1 MIRKILGRLSA
12 ARSFVFAALAL
23 ASFAASAFDTPYLTF
38 RSAETFSIQI
48 NAKKWDGTIEYSTDT
63 LNWATWDGTTTI
75 NAALSGDEYFLYL
88 RGTGNTVV
96 NAGNYRGFA
105 LTGTDISCEGDIE
118 TLRDYNGNPPAMG
131 TQCYEYLF
139 KGCASLVRAP
149 FLSAT
154 VLADSCYYNMFQ
166 DCTALTEVPDF
177 PIATM
182 AASCCSGMFKG
193 CSSLST
199 PPMLPST
206 SSADSCYAYMFQN
219 CTSLTSLPALP
230 ATTTESTCYFYMFDG
245 CTSLVVNSSGE
256 GVEWSLPI
264 MVKTGSIYNWHMFD
278 NTGGDFTGRPEPGTT
293 YYVAS
298 ALPPGLSLIAG
309 TDELAAYTGESIN
322 FNLSETVKGGVP
334 SYTFSGTV
342 PTGLTLNPNGTL
354 SGSVATAGSY
364 PFTLR
369 VTDATSPD
377 PLTLDA
383 EYTLV
388 VSDPEPLAVTQAN
401 LGSVKVGKEK
411 SFTLADTIS
420 GGVPTYT
427 FDFNGAHDAAFSLSA
442 GVLTFTPTAAQ
453 NYSCA
458 ITVTD
463 ALGSTLPVTYTVVA
477 VESAGFTDDD
487 PEEPETGDVVDCLT
501 PDGVFPRTC
510 HQVTSSSTAVTWT
523 DSWYYVAP
531 NATVT
536 LSAGAIVSGKVSLIL
551 GDGATLTVQ
560 VSSGNAGI
568 KVTEG
573 NALTIYAQS
582 NGAAAGVMTVTSG
595 MYGAGIGGIESVNS
609 GTVNIYGGNITATGN
624 SRSAGIGGGRYAHNG
639 KVVIAGGIVN
649 ATGGF
654 GGAGIGGGDTGNGG
668 IVNIDGGDVHAVGG
682 WYAAGIGGGY
692 NGTGGSVTVRGGSVS
707 AIGYDSNTPGI
718 GAYASNQGELTVG
731 ANIVVKAGSSAT
743 LTDADIKNP
752 NGETSI
758 PLTTKYRYYS
768 FETTGPVP
776 LAQKPGAGALA
787 ALVGGEASW
796 TLSDTIAGG
805 EAPYSFEPKSG
816 YEPPAFLTLANG
828 VLSGIPTAAGSW
840 TFTLVVTD
848 SNSDSIEAEYTLT
861 VSAPAALSA
870 NGALGNIVKNA
881 AANYN
886 LSTTVSGGIPGYTFA
901 LKAGSTLPDGLI
913 LENGVISG
921 SPTTA
926 GNYAFTIVVSDSA
939 LPTANTIEAEY
950 TLSVKEIYNIVYKNR
965 EGTGNLSLVPST
977 YVEGTGVATLPTPTV
992 AGWVFVSWHYNS
1004 NLQDDPVTSIPANA
1018 TGDKTLY
1025 SKWEENLSGIVPM
1038 TFIDI
1043 DGSSL
1048 TTNCTVIDSTTTT
1061 LASGWYTVANDITFS
1076 SKTLTVAGDVKIVLR
1091 DGKTM
1096 TITSGENNK
1105 AGVSVADGY
1114 SLSIYGQSAG
1124 TGTLNTKGNWYGAG
1138 IGGNTGVKG
1147 GTVTING
1154 GTVIATAG
1162 KDAAGIG
1169 GGLGAD
1175 GGTVVINGGNVTVTS
1190 NNDGAGIGG
1199 GKNGTGGTLT
1209 VNGGSVS
1216 VQGYQYGST
1225 SPGVGG
1231 GVGATQHGKLYVGD
1245 YVSVMAGNR
1254 SNQMSERTPDANGE
1268 IALAGEIFFSF
1279 ASTKP
1284 VSVSYLDTDGVVKYV
1299 NCVIIASGTV
1309 QLSNGWYAATS
1320 SVNIPSGLT
1329 VLDDVKLIIADGATV
1344 TVTAGTA
1351 YGKAGISVGAGNS
1364 LTVYSQE
1371 AGTGV
1376 LNATGYDS
1384 GAGIGG
1390 NNGVAC
1396 GSVTI
1401 NGCTVNATGGS
1412 SGAGIGGG
1420 YTGAG
1425 GIIVV
1430 NGGEVHATGGG
1441 SNTPGIGGGFGSN
1454 IVQGSLTVGGN
1465 MVVKAG
1471 SSSTLTDADIKN
1483 PGGETSIPLTT
1494 AYQYYR
1500 VEKYRPASLA
1510 QMMDALAAYVGE
1522 AFNKALSATV
1532 SGGTPS
1538 YTFVKK
1544 SGTLPAGLE
1553 FNDGVISGTPS
1564 APTSETVV
1572 FTVTDS
1578 GAPAQSEDFTY
1589 TITVTLP
1596 PKSITYIDSRDG
1608 TTELTGLE
1616 PAQYTPGTATPLP
1629 VTATAPTGYTFAGW
1643 YPTAECTGDAVTA
1656 VPASETE
1663 NKTYYA
1669 KWTPI
1674 VYTVTYM
1681 TDSTTPITDQGL
1693 MPTNYTIESATLDL
1707 PATATKAGKGFY
1719 GWHDNPACSGDAIST
1734 IPHGSTGN
1742 KVFYAKWGA
1751 VRSNEGYV
1759 DANGNAMPEQLC
1771 TVIASD
1777 TTTLET
1783 GWYVAKGEV
1792 TITEAVTVSGN
1803 VNLILADGAMLTVTQ
1818 SVNSTAGI
1826 NVSGGNSLTIYAQ
1839 SHGTSA
1845 GRLIAT
1851 GADQGAGIGGGRK
1864 QSAGLV
1870 TVYGGNITA
1879 NGGFAAAGIGGGDEG
1894 SGGTLTVHA
1903 GNVTATGQ
1911 ATGIG
1916 GGNGGNGATVVVYGG
1931 TVTATSGGVLSPGI
1945 GGGYGSSDPG
1955 KLRVGAHV
1963 VVKAGTRTPPTTEL
1977 PHGASDELGY
1987 AIELESSRYYVITT
2001 KEPDPLTQATSTL
2014 VAFVN
2019 EAAAIDLA
2027 ETVAGGTPDYT
2038 FALKTGTMP
2047 SGLELVGTTLTGTPT
2062 VKGPSTLVFTVSDS
2076 ADKNEEF
2083 TYTLLVADPPQPI
2096 TYIDG
2101 HDGTT
2106 QLTGLTPTNYVEGIG
2121 ATLPATKSK
2130 LGYNLDGWYDNAGLA
2145 GDPVTTIGTDAT
2157 GPQTFYAKWKTVAY
2171 RITYK
2176 DGSTTMT
2183 GLVPTNYTIE
2193 SGATLP
2199 ATATKDGYG
2208 FYGWYTNS
2216 SFTGSVITGLPVGT
2230 YGNKTFYAKW
2240 GDPKVPAD
2248 YVDIDGVLKT
2258 AEECLEISST
2268 TKTLETGWYVVKK
2281 STPIDSTVTVSGDVK
2296 LILADGVTLTVNGT
2310 AYKAGI
2316 NVTGDNSL
2324 TIYAQENGTGA
2335 LIVTGGSDS
2344 AGIGGNRQ
2352 QSCGTVTIVGGNVT
2366 ARAYGSSLEGAGI
2379 GGGSRGDGG
2388 TVTIYGGTVVAQTQ
2402 YASSYGAGIGG
2413 GGGTST
2419 AAGNGGTVTIYGG
2432 NVTATA
2438 TCKGAGIGGGYYGNG
2453 GTVTIYGGT
2462 VVATSGESG
2471 AGIGGGMS
2479 GNGGNVTIE
2488 GGFVTATAGSK
2499 SDLASNV
2506 ATGIGKGYGNPATY
2520 TKGTLTVG
2528 ENMAAYADFTENPTV
2543 KLGSGSITIGTQRY
2557 FVVRADDLS
2566 QTKGEF
2572 FLNVGEVC
2580 NIDLSETVKGGGGN
2594 YTFALK
2600 DGSSLPSQLS
2610 IVGGNVLTGTV
2621 AVADI
2626 YNFTL
2631 TVTDPMLPTPLY
2643 ADYTM
2648 TVRPAG
2654 FIPDDPEEPVSGDTV
2669 DCRTADGEVRSRTCQ
2684 QVESSDVAVV
2694 WSDSWYYV
2702 TNNVTLNAGVT
2713 VNGNVSLILCDGA
2726 MLTVRGA
2733 TANDPGIK
2741 LIRTDSATNTLVIY
2755 GLSVGDGAGALTAIG
2770 GTHAPGIGTSKE
2782 NNDSLERFGRLIVNG
2797 GVVTASCNEG
2807 SGDYGAGIGTS
2818 YRQTGDGS
2826 LTVNGGSV
2834 TAIGGSEAA
2843 GIGGGPGGSVYVAR
2857 GGYGFDVTVNGGTVV
2872 ATGGEEGAGIGGG
2885 HYGNGGTLT
2894 VNGGTVT
2901 ATGGYYAAGIGGG
2914 RGVGSGDGGHGGVV
2928 HIYGGTVTAKT
2939 LYTGEGSDVPT
2950 GIGQGYAGCSHP
2962 GDLFV
2967 YDGVIVNAGSR
2978 EDLTQ
2983 KQLPDENHEVRI
2995 LASHRYFYIET
3006 LEIVPRLVNI
3016 APILDSV
3023 DKNDRYFSRLL
3034 ANNINGGWGQLH
3046 FAMDDGAEL
3055 PAGLEL
3061 DDSGRLA
3068 GTPTQAGTFEIHV
3081 VVTDSSEPCMMLQT
3095 TFTLKVNESYGI
3107 MYYDSDGTTRVYPQ
3121 PVINSYFEGTG
3132 VDELPVPAK
3141 TGYVFAGWYED
3152 KDDMTGDS
3160 IISISAEATG
3170 DKTFYAKWTPV
3181 QYSITYIDA
3190 SEQGGQHP
3198 EGEEI
3203 YGLEPSSY
3211 TIESGATL
3219 PTSAVKEGYMLLG
3232 WYADKWFN
3240 GSSITAIPVGEHE
3253 DKTFYAKWFE
3263 LGHPLE
3269 LADGEIEADAGEE
3282 INLNLKDTITGG
3294 TVTYSFALKEEA
3306 GNELPAGFELDS
3318 DGTLSGSVA
3327 SAGSYTF
3334 KVMVTDSTEPQ
3345 ANVIEAVYTLQVNF
3359 AKSTSDPQGLDA
3371 KFYIG
3376 LPSSINLASAISG
3389 GTAPYSFSLVPEEGS
3404 LPDGM
3409 AINGNKLE
3417 GTPTMVGNSHF
3428 CLRVTDDN
3436 GVVSDLY
3443 YWTYVQSN
3451 NINQY
3456 YSINGINWGWVHS
3469 APPKS
3474 DGCLSIW
3481 GGGTNAIPAGT
3492 VGSVYVPSHIGNI
3505 SDPITCI
3512 GSAAF
3517 SNCTAV
3523 TRVTLPETII
3533 DIGVNAFAG
3542 CTSLTSLVIRANVAH
3557 INAGAFS
3564 GCSNLGVVYVDQGD
3578 ADRVRALVAAS
3589 GCDVSGIAFVE
3600 SDFYSLTLDTN
3611 LGDELDMSVLTK
3623 PYTETLYLPNV
3634 GNLPVPTRKDYT
3646 FEGWYTER
3654 SGGTRIN
3661 EDDTLSGGD
3670 WTLYAHWSTTMPDP
3684 VFTVNWKGE
3693 ITDVA
3698 LNGHTEVVVPET
3710 VNDITVTAIGDR
3722 AFDGRTATAKKKLL
3736 RVALPDTIKNI
3747 GSSAFAECTNLREV
3761 NIPAGVTNIAL
3772 QAFRLCVSLD
3782 SVDIPGSVETIGSS
3796 AFANCSNLVSVT
3808 INNGVNSIGQ
3818 SAFANCTS
3826 LSCDDEQGF
3835 YIPDSVESIG
3845 NGAFH
3850 GIAFTKASLPGS
3862 LYSDGSPVS
3871 AAFMNVNLLKSVD
3884 VTYRT
3889 DHPTFVIHSGRLT
3902 RVYLNGNTEVVV
3914 PDGVTEIWSA
3924 AFNGLSAMTS
3934 VTIPDTVTI
3943 IRVGAFSDCT
3953 GLTEIDL
3960 PDSLLYLESAFR
3972 GCTNLKHIV
3981 IPDSVAEISEGCFA
3995 SCDFLESVTIG
4006 SGVTRIPFSAFAYC
4020 SSLTNVT
4027 IRGNVTSIG
4036 RVAFSGCSSLP
4047 AIELPNSLNVI
4058 DGSAF
4063 YNCASLASV
4072 RIPKGVDVGSFA
4084 FARCSS
4090 LKSAN
4095 VGGTAVTRLMMSAKG
4110 GRRLLAAPP
4119 EDATKLGSYAFSGC
4133 SELENATI
4141 GSTVDE
4147 IGGGAFGGCSKLKS
4161 ITVESGNENY
4171 ETVGG
4176 MLLSADGKVLIS
4188 GAGDATNITVP
4199 NGVTNILEGAFA
4211 GFTSITNVTL
4221 PNTVRIVGEAAFSNS
4236 TALATM
4242 TIPASVTTIGVNA
4255 FCDTV
4260 LATVYVA
4267 KGDTER
4273 VQALVVGTGYAGTVA
4288 YVELQDEESKPSI
4301 PGDSAATV
4309 TGDAE
4314 NGYTVVP
4321 STTTGTVEV
4330 EIPAGLDAGKV
4341 TVEVP
4346 PTASVKPNGANVAV
4360 VRTVDAT
4367 SYDITA
4373 FLDIPAA
4380 DANGVINLGDATVK
4394 DAIIEEVLDPEKGA
4408 ELELTP
4414 DDPSITTAETRA
4426 GLTYTFY
4433 EGTALQNMTP
4443 KATKVGDGN
4452 AWTPTITVKG
4462 GTSGFYS
4469 VHVTK

>member
-1 MIRKILGRLSA
+1 MTRKIFGRIMSA
-12 ARSFVFAALAL
+12 RLFVFAIASLAALAL
-23 ASFAASAFDTPYLTF
+23 SAFDTPYLTF
-38 RSAETFSIQI
+38 RSASSFSITAYTP
-48 NAKKWDGTIEYSTDT
+48 NWDGTLEYSTDAV
-63 LNWATWDGTTTI
+63 NWTTWTGGSSKSISGVLSDGQ
-75 NAALSGDEYFLYL
+75 YRLYL

-96 NAGNYRGFA
+96 SGGNSFSFSGSGDVY
-105 LTGTDISCEGDIE
+105 CEGDIE
-118 TLRDYNGNPPAMG
+118 TLRDYNGNPPAMAAN
-131 TQCYEYLF
+131 CYKYMFMSWTKL
-139 KGCASLVRAP
+139 KSAP
-149 FLSAT
+149 ALSAT
-154 VLADSCYYNMFQ
+154 ELATECYSSMFNG
-166 DCTALTEVPDF
+166 CTGLTT
-177 PIATM
+177 A
-182 AASCCSGMFKG
+182 
-193 CSSLST
+193 
-199 PPMLPST
+199 
-206 SSADSCYAYMFQN
+206 
-219 CTSLTSLPALP
+219 PALP
-230 ATTTESTCYFYMFDG
+230 ATTLTERCYYGMFSGCTGLTAAPTLQATTMATYCYGSMFNG
-245 CTSLVVNSSGE
+245 CTSITESPALPATTLADNCYSSMFMGCTGLKTLPVLSATTTMSCSYYQMFKNCSCLVINSTGDPS
-256 GVEWSLPI
+256 VAWSIPSL
-264 MVKTGSIYNWHMFD
+264 VSAGSIYNYNMFQG
-278 NTGGDFTGRPEPGTT
+278 TGGDFTSNPVAGTT
-293 YYVAS
+293 YYVES
-298 ALPPGLSLIAG
+298 ALPPGLKQETSKLH
-309 TDELAAYTGESIN
+309 AYTGASIN
-322 FNLSETVKGGVP
+322 INLADTITGGTGE
-334 SYTFSGTV
+334 YTFTDAANALSALGLSLSGT
-342 PTGLTLNPNGTL
+342 TL
-354 SGSVATAGSY
+354 SGTISTAGNKN
-364 PFTLR
+364 FTLH
-369 VTDATSPD
+369 VVDTTSPD
-377 PLTLDA
+377 PLALDP

-388 VSDPEPLAVTQAN
+388 VADPDPLSAQTD
-401 LGSVKVGKEK
+401 LGTVKVGKTMG
-411 SFTLADTIS
+411 FTLTDTIS

-427 FDFNGAHDAAFSLSA
+427 FDFNGAHDAAFSLAA

-463 ALGSTLPVTYTVVA
+463 ALGSTLPVTYTVAA

-487 PEEPETGDVVDCLT
+487 PDEPETGDVVNCLT

-510 HQVTSSSTAVTWT
+510 HQITSSSTAVTWT

-560 VSSGNAGI
+560 GASNKAGVNI
-568 KVTEG
+568 SADAT
-573 NALTIYAQS
+573 LTIYGQG
-582 NGAAAGVMTVTSG
+582 NGTGILNATGG
-595 MYGAGIGGIESVNS
+595 GNGAGIGGNQYENGGTLNVYGGEIVANGGSGAAGIGRGAASSTTGKGGNS
-609 GTVNIYGGNITATGN
+609 GNIAIFGGTVTATGG
-624 SRSAGIGGGRYAHNG
+624 SAAAGIGGGKYGNCGILTING
-639 KVVIAGGIVN
+639 GTVTAAG
-649 ATGGF
+649 TGD
-654 GGAGIGGGDTGNGG
+654 GAGIGGGDFYGN
-668 IVNIDGGDVHAVGG
+668 
-682 WYAAGIGGGY
+682 
-692 NGTGGSVTVRGGSVS
+692 
-707 AIGYDSNTPGI
+707 
-718 GAYASNQGELTVG
+718 
-731 ANIVVKAGSSAT
+731 
-743 LTDADIKNP
+743 
-752 NGETSI
+752 
-758 PLTTKYRYYS
+758 
-768 FETTGPVP
+768 
-776 LAQKPGAGALA
+776 
-787 ALVGGEASW
+787 
-796 TLSDTIAGG
+796 
-805 EAPYSFEPKSG
+805 
-816 YEPPAFLTLANG
+816 
-828 VLSGIPTAAGSW
+828 
-840 TFTLVVTD
+840 
-848 SNSDSIEAEYTLT
+848 
-861 VSAPAALSA
+861 
-870 NGALGNIVKNA
+870 
-881 AANYN
+881 
-886 LSTTVSGGIPGYTFA
+886 
-901 LKAGSTLPDGLI
+901 
-913 LENGVISG
+913 
-921 SPTTA
+921 
-926 GNYAFTIVVSDSA
+926 
-939 LPTANTIEAEY
+939 
-950 TLSVKEIYNIVYKNR
+950 
-965 EGTGNLSLVPST
+965 
-977 YVEGTGVATLPTPTV
+977 
-992 AGWVFVSWHYNS
+992 
-1004 NLQDDPVTSIPANA
+1004 
-1018 TGDKTLY
+1018 
-1025 SKWEENLSGIVPM
+1025 
-1038 TFIDI
+1038 
-1043 DGSSL
+1043 
-1048 TTNCTVIDSTTTT
+1048 
-1061 LASGWYTVANDITFS
+1061 
-1076 SKTLTVAGDVKIVLR
+1076 
-1091 DGKTM
+1091 
-1096 TITSGENNK
+1096 
-1105 AGVSVADGY
+1105 
-1114 SLSIYGQSAG
+1114 
-1124 TGTLNTKGNWYGAG
+1124 
-1138 IGGNTGVKG
+1138 G

-1154 GTVIATAG
+1154 GTVTAVSNGSASGIGSGWNGVGGDVIINGGTVTATGGSSYAGIGAGNGYNQGTLTVGGNVVVKAGTSTPLTDANIQTPDGNSISLSTIRRYYFIEATGPAPLAQTTSAFSAYVDDPFEVTLSATVSGGTPTYTFVKKSGTLPDGLIFEAGVISGTPTAAASETVVFTVTDSGTGAESQNEDFTYTITVTAKPKAITYKNGEATLTGLTPSNYVEGVGATLPTSVIGATGYSFAGWYDNAGLTGDAVTTIGTGATGPQTFYASWTATVYTVTYMLNSTTPITDQGLAPTSYTIESETQNLPANATRAGYGFYGWYDNSGCTGSAVTTIPHGSTGNKIFYAQWGAVKSNESYVDASGNSMPAQLCTEIASDTTTLSTGWYVAKG
-1162 KDAAGIG
+1162 DVTISESVTVSGDVNLILADGAHLEVTVASGYKSAINVASGNSLTIYAQANGTGRLDATGGGSISSGIGGNNGQVCGSVTINGGTVVATGGTGIG
-1169 GGLGAD
+1169 GGYNAA
-1175 GGTVVINGGNVTVTS
+1175 GGTVVINGGKVTATS
-1190 NNDGAGIGG
+1190 SSGSGTGIGG
-1199 GKNGTGGTLT
+1199 GSSSVDQGTLD
-1209 VNGGSVS
+1209 
-1216 VQGYQYGST
+1216 
-1225 SPGVGG
+1225 
-1231 GVGATQHGKLYVGD
+1231 VGANV
-1245 YVSVMAGNR
+1245 
-1254 SNQMSERTPDANGE
+1254 
-1268 IALAGEIFFSF
+1268 
-1279 ASTKP
+1279 
-1284 VSVSYLDTDGVVKYV
+1284 
-1299 NCVIIASGTV
+1299 
-1309 QLSNGWYAATS
+1309 
-1320 SVNIPSGLT
+1320 
-1329 VLDDVKLIIADGATV
+1329 
-1344 TVTAGTA
+1344 
-1351 YGKAGISVGAGNS
+1351 
-1364 LTVYSQE
+1364 
-1371 AGTGV
+1371 
-1376 LNATGYDS
+1376 
-1384 GAGIGG
+1384 
-1390 NNGVAC
+1390 
-1396 GSVTI
+1396 
-1401 NGCTVNATGGS
+1401 
-1412 SGAGIGGG
+1412 
-1420 YTGAG
+1420 
-1425 GIIVV
+1425 
-1430 NGGEVHATGGG
+1430 
-1441 SNTPGIGGGFGSN
+1441 
-1454 IVQGSLTVGGN
+1454 
-1465 MVVKAG
+1465 VVKAG
-1471 SSSTLTDADIKN
+1471 SSSTLTDSDIKN
-1483 PGGETSIPLTT
+1483 PGGETSISLTT
-1494 AYQYYR
+1494 MYRYYY
-1500 VEKYRPASLA
+1500 VEKQGPAPFVQTTNA
-1510 QMMDALAAYVGE
+1510 FAAYANEVKNWNL
-1522 AFNKALSATV
+1522 ADTIT
-1532 SGGTPS
+1532 GGTPTYS
-1538 YTFVKK
+1538 FTPVAGFEPPTGLTLAGTTLSGSVAAADTYTFKYSVTDSSATPLNLVAVYTLTVTAPDPITAATNLNATVGRLKAFNITNTISGGLSPYSLVF
-1544 SGTLPAGLE
+1544 SGTEPTG
-1553 FNDGVISGTPS
+1553 FSYRDGVLSGT
-1564 APTSETVV
+1564 ATEANTYN
-1572 FTVTDS
+1572 FTITVTDS
-1578 GAPAQSEDFTY
+1578 LGTVKVLNY
-1589 TITVTLP
+1589 TLVTAEAAGFIDDDPDEPEGGDTVTVDCRTADG
-1596 PKSITYIDSRDG
+1596 KVRDR
-1608 TTELTGLE
+1608 TCH
-1616 PAQYTPGTATPLP
+1616 P
-1629 VTATAPTGYTFAGW
+1629 VASSST
-1643 YPTAECTGDAVTA
+1643 AVTWNN
-1656 VPASETE
+1656 SW
-1663 NKTYYA
+1663 YY
-1669 KWTPI
+1669 
-1674 VYTVTYM
+1674 V
-1681 TDSTTPITDQGL
+1681 
-1693 MPTNYTIESATLDL
+1693 
-1707 PATATKAGKGFY
+1707 
-1719 GWHDNPACSGDAIST
+1719 
-1734 IPHGSTGN
+1734 TGN
-1742 KVFYAKWGA
+1742 V
-1751 VRSNEGYV
+1751 
-1759 DANGNAMPEQLC
+1759 
-1771 TVIASD
+1771 
-1777 TTTLET
+1777 TLSA
-1783 GWYVAKGEV
+1783 G
-1792 TITEAVTVSGN
+1792 VTVNGKVSL
-1803 VNLILADGAMLTVTQ
+1803 VLADGATLTVSQ
-1818 SVNSTAGI
+1818 STNNKAGI
-1826 NVSGGNSLTIYAQ
+1826 NVTGENSLVIYAQ
-1839 SHGTSA
+1839 SNGA
-1845 GRLIAT
+1845 GVGQLVAT
-1851 GADQGAGIGGGRK
+1851 GADQAAGIGGDNR
-1864 QSAGLV
+1864 QSAGKV
-1870 TVYGGNITA
+1870 TVYGGDITA
-1879 NGGFAAAGIGGGDEG
+1879 NGGNFGAAGIGGGT
-1894 SGGTLTVHA
+1894 S
-1903 GNVTATGQ
+1903 
-1911 ATGIG
+1911 
-1916 GGNGGNGATVVVYGG
+1916 GNGGTVTIYGGTVTALGNAVGIGAGDSGNGGTVVIKGG
-1931 TVTATSGGVLSPGI
+1931 TVTATSGSSVYPGI
-1945 GGGYGSSDPG
+1945 GAGYGKDQG
-1955 KLRVGAHV
+1955 TLRVGYNI
-1963 VVKAGTRTPPTTEL
+1963 VVKAGSGTPPTTEL
-1977 PHGASDELGY
+1977 THGASDETGY
-1987 AIELESSRYYVITT
+1987 AIALQYNQRRYYAITT
-2001 KEPDPLTQATSTL
+2001 KEPDPLTQTTSTL

-2019 EAAAIDLA
+2019 EATAINLT

-2038 FALKTGTMP
+2038 FALKTGTIP
-2047 SGLELVGTTLTGTPT
+2047 SGLELVGTTITGTPAT
-2062 VKGPSTLVFTVSDS
+2062 KGPSTLVFTVADS
-2076 ADKNEEF
+2076 ADKNDEF

-2106 QLTGLTPTNYVEGIG
+2106 ELTGLTPTNYIEGIG

-2130 LGYNLDGWYDNAGLA
+2130 LGYNLDGWYDNDGLV
-2145 GDPVTTIGTDAT
+2145 GDPVTAIGTEAT
-2157 GPQTFYAKWKTVAY
+2157 GPKTFYAKWKTVAY

-2176 DGSTTMT
+2176 DGSTTMN
-2183 GLVPTNYTIE
+2183 GLMPTNYTIE

-2216 SFTGSVITGLPVGT
+2216 SFLGSVITGLPVGT

-2240 GDPKVPAD
+2240 GDPKVPAN
-2248 YVDIDGVLKT
+2248 YIDADGNPQR

-2268 TKTLETGWYVVKK
+2268 TKTLETGWYVVNA
-2281 STPIDSTVTVSGDVK
+2281 STTIDSTVTVAGDVK

-2335 LIVTGGSDS
+2335 LTVTAGSDS

-2352 QSCGTVTIVGGNVT
+2352 QSCGTVIICGGNVT
-2366 ARAYGSSLEGAGI
+2366 AKAHGASLEGAGI

-2438 TCKGAGIGGGYYGNG
+2438 VCKGAGIGGGYYGNG

-2462 VVATSGESG
+2462 VVATSAGSG

-2488 GGFVTATAGSK
+2488 GGYVTATAGSK

-2506 ATGIGKGYGNPATY
+2506 ATGIGKGYGNPSTY

-2528 ENMAAYADFTENPTV
+2528 ENMVAYADSTENPTI

-2557 FVVRADDLS
+2557 FVVRAADLS

-2580 NIDLSETVKGGGGN
+2580 NIDLSKTVKGGGGN
-2594 YTFALK
+2594 YTFTLK

-2626 YNFTL
+2626 YDFTL
-2631 TVTDPMLPTPLY
+2631 TVTDPMLLTPLY

-2726 MLTVRGA
+2726 TLTVRGA

-2770 GTHAPGIGTSKE
+2770 GTHAPGIGTSRE
-2782 NNDSLERFGRLIVNG
+2782 NNDWLERFGCLIVNG

-2807 SGDYGAGIGTS
+2807 NGDYGAGIGTS

-2843 GIGGGPGGSVYVAR
+2843 GIGGGPGGSVYVTR

-2872 ATGGEEGAGIGGG
+2872 AIGGEEGAGIGGG

-2928 HIYGGTVTAKT
+2928 HIYGGTVTART
-2939 LYTGEGSDVPT
+2939 LYTGEGSDLPT

-2983 KQLPDENHEVRI
+2983 KQLPDENHEIRI

-3006 LEIVPRLVNI
+3006 QEIVPRLVNI

-3081 VVTDSSEPCMMLQT
+3081 VVTDSSEPSNELQT
-3095 TFTLKVNESYGI
+3095 TFTLKVNEIYSI
-3107 MYYDSDGTTRVYPQ
+3107 MYYDSDGTTRVYPL

-3132 VDELPVPAK
+3132 VDELPVPTK

-3152 KDDMTGDS
+3152 KVNMAGDS
-3160 IISISAEATG
+3160 VISISAEATG

-3190 SEQGGQHP
+3190 SEPDGQHP
-3198 EGEEI
+3198 EGQEI

-3211 TIESGATL
+3211 TIESGAIL
-3219 PTSAVKEGYMLLG
+3219 PTSANKEGYMLLG

-3240 GSSITAIPVGEHE
+3240 GSSITAIPVGEHTN
-3253 DKTFYAKWFE
+3253 KTFYAKWFE

-3269 LADGEIEADAGEE
+3269 LADGEIDVDAGEE
-3282 INLNLKDTITGG
+3282 IDLNLKDTITGG
-3294 TVTYSFALKEEA
+3294 TVTYSFALKEEV
-3306 GNELPAGFELDS
+3306 GNALPAGLELDS

-3334 KVMVTDSTEPQ
+3334 KVMVTDSTEPE

-3359 AKSTSDPQGLDA
+3359 TKSTSDPQGLDG

-3376 LPSSINLASAISG
+3376 IPSSINLASAISG

-3600 SDFYSLTLDTN
+3600 SDFYTITLDTN
-3611 LGDELDMSVLTK
+3611 LGSEFEMPVLTR
-3623 PYTETLYLPNV
+3623 PYVESDEYLPTV
-3634 GNLPVPTRKDYT
+3634 GNLPVPTRYNYT
-3646 FEGWYTER
+3646 FDGWYTEKT
-3654 SGGTRIN
+3654 GGTRVD
-3661 EDDTLSGGD
+3661 EDQKLSGGD
-3670 WTLYAHWSTTMPDP
+3670 WTLYAHWTTELEDP
-3684 VFTVNWKGE
+3684 VFTIDYKGE
-3693 ITDVA
+3693 LTDVT
-3698 LNGHTEVVVPET
+3698 LNGHTEIVIP
-3710 VNDITVTAIGDR
+3710 DTVTSIGDR
-3722 AFDGRTATAKKKLL
+3722 ALDGLRKSANKSLL
-3736 RVALPDTIKNI
+3736 RVVIPGTVKSI
-3747 GSSAFAECTNLREV
+3747 GTRAFAECIRLREI
-3761 NIPAGVTNIAL
+3761 NIPEGVTNISL
-3772 QAFRLCVSLD
+3772 SAFNYCGSLE
-3782 SVDIPGSVETIGSS
+3782 SVEIPGSVETIGNF
-3796 AFANCSNLVSVT
+3796 AFANCSNIVSVT

-3914 PDGVTEIWSA
+3914 PDSVTEIWSG
-3924 AFNGLSAMTS
+3924 AFSGLSSMTS

-3943 IRVGAFSDCT
+3943 IRVGAFTDCT

-3960 PDSLLYLESAFR
+3960 PDSLLYLEAAFG
-3972 GCTNLKHIV
+3972 GCTNLKNIV
-3981 IPDSVAEISEGCFA
+3981 IPDSVTEISEGCF
-3995 SCDFLESVTIG
+3995 SGCGFLESVTIG
-4006 SGVTRIPFSAFAYC
+4006 SSVTRIPFSAFAYC
-4020 SSLTNVT
+4020 SNLTNVT
-4027 IRGNVTSIG
+4027 IRGNLTSIA

-4047 AIELPNSLNVI
+4047 AIEFPNSLNVI

-4072 RIPKGVDVGSFA
+4072 RIPKGVEVGSFA
-4084 FARCSS
+4084 FADCSS

-4095 VGGTAVTRLMMSAKG
+4095 VGGTVVPRLMSAKSG
-4110 GRRLLAAPP
+4110 MRLLAAPP

-4147 IGGGAFGGCSKLKS
+4147 IGGGAFGGCTKLKS

-4171 ETVGG
+4171 ETVGA

-4236 TALATM
+4236 TALATIR
-4242 TIPASVTTIGVNA
+4242 IPSSVTAIGANA
-4255 FCDTV
+4255 FCGTA
-4260 LATVYVA
+4260 LAKVYVSA
-4267 KGDTER
+4267 NDKTR
-4273 VQALVVGTGYAGTVA
+4273 VQGLVSGTGYDISDVA
-4288 YVELQDEESKPSI
+4288 FYEPGEDCPKPSI
-4301 PGDSAATV
+4301 DGDDGATV
-4309 TGDAE
+4309 TGNAE
-4314 NGYTVVP
+4314 TGYTVVP
-4321 STTTGTVEV
+4321 SSSATESTVEV
-4330 EIPAGLDAGKV
+4330 TIPDGLDAEKV

-4346 PTASVKPNGANVAV
+4346 PTASVKPNGANVKV
-4360 VRTVDAT
+4360 VKTVSET
-4367 SYDITA
+4367 PYDITA
-4373 FLDIPAA
+4373 YLDLPAA
-4380 DANGVINLGDATVK
+4380 VEGVINLNNATVK
-4394 DAIIEEVLDPEKGA
+4394 EAIVKEVLDPEKTGVVID
-4408 ELELTP
+4408 LTP
-4414 DDPSITTAETRA
+4414 SDPTITTAATRP

-4433 EGTALQNMTP
+4433 EGTTLEGMTL
-4443 KATKVGDGN
+4443 KTTKVGDGES
-4452 AWTPTITVKG
+4452 WTPTITVKG

>member
-1 MIRKILGRLSA
+1 MIHKILGRLAA

-38 RSAETFSIQI
+38 RSASSFSITAYTP
-48 NAKKWDGTIEYSTDT
+48 NWDGTLEYSTDAV
-63 LNWATWDGTTTI
+63 NWTTWTGGSSKSISGVLSDGQ
-75 NAALSGDEYFLYL
+75 YRLYL

-96 NAGNYRGFA
+96 SGGNSFSFSGSGDVY
-105 LTGTDISCEGDIE
+105 CEGDIE
-118 TLRDYNGNPPAMG
+118 TLRDYNGNPPAMAAN
-131 TQCYEYLF
+131 CYKYMFMSWTKL
-139 KGCASLVRAP
+139 KSAP
-149 FLSAT
+149 ALSAT
-154 VLADSCYYNMFQ
+154 ELATECYSSMFNG
-166 DCTALTEVPDF
+166 CTGLTT
-177 PIATM
+177 A
-182 AASCCSGMFKG
+182 
-193 CSSLST
+193 
-199 PPMLPST
+199 
-206 SSADSCYAYMFQN
+206 
-219 CTSLTSLPALP
+219 PALP
-230 ATTTESTCYFYMFDG
+230 ATTLTERCYYGMFSGCMGLTAAPTLQATTMATYCYGSMFNG
-245 CTSLVVNSSGE
+245 CTSITESPALPATTLADNCYSSMFMGCTGLKTLPVLSATTTMSCSYYQMFKNCSSLVINSTGDPS
-256 GVEWSLPI
+256 VAWSIPSL
-264 MVKTGSIYNWHMFD
+264 VSAGSIYNYNMFQG
-278 NTGGDFTGRPEPGTT
+278 TGGDFTSNPVAGTT
-293 YYVAS
+293 YYVES
-298 ALPPGLSLIAG
+298 ALPPGLKQETS
-309 TDELAAYTGESIN
+309 ELHAYTGASIN
-322 FNLSETVKGGVP
+322 INLADTITGGTGE
-334 SYTFSGTV
+334 YTFTDAANALSALGLSLSGT
-342 PTGLTLNPNGTL
+342 TL
-354 SGSVATAGSY
+354 SGTISTAGNKN
-364 PFTLR
+364 FTLH
-369 VTDATSPD
+369 VVDTTSPD
-377 PLTLDA
+377 PLALDP

-388 VSDPEPLAVTQAN
+388 VADPDPLSAQTD
-401 LGSVKVGKEK
+401 LGMVKVGKAMG
-411 SFTLADTIS
+411 FTLADTIS
-420 GGVPTYT
+420 GGVPPYT
-427 FDFNGAHDAAFSLSA
+427 FDFNGAHDAAFSLS
-442 GVLTFTPTAAQ
+442 GGELTFTPSTAQ
-453 NYSCA
+453 NYTCA

-463 ALGSTLPVTYTVVA
+463 ALGTTQNITYSVTA

-487 PEEPETGDVVDCLT
+487 PDEPETGDVVNCLT
-501 PDGVFPRTC
+501 PDGVLPRKC
-510 HQVTSSSTAVTWT
+510 QQITSSSTAVTWT

-551 GDGATLTVQ
+551 CDGATLTVQ

-901 LKAGSTLPDGLI
+901 LKAGSTLPGGLI

-950 TLSVKEIYNIVYKNR
+950 TLSVKEIYNIVYKDK
-965 EGTGNLSLVPST
+965 EGTGNLALSPST
-977 YVEGTGVATLPTPTV
+977 YVEGTGVATLPTPTA
-992 AGWVFVSWHYNS
+992 AGWVFTSWHYDS
-1004 NLQDDPVTSIPANA
+1004 NLMDDPVTSIPANA
-1018 TGDKTLY
+1018 TGDKILY
-1025 SKWEENLSGIVPM
+1025 SKWEENLSGTVPI
-1038 TFIDI
+1038 TFIDV
-1043 DGSSL
+1043 DG
-1048 TTNCTVIDSTTTT
+1048 TPCVENCTVIESTTTT

-1076 SKTLTVAGDVKIVLR
+1076 SKTLTVEGDVKIVLR

-1734 IPHGSTGN
+1734 IPHGSTGD
-1742 KVFYAKWGA
+1742 KTFYAKWGNPK
-1751 VRSNEGYV
+1751 SNETYV

-1777 TTTLET
+1777 TTTLAT

-1803 VNLILADGAMLTVTQ
+1803 VNLILADGATLTVSQ
-1818 SVNSTAGI
+1818 SVNSSAGI

-1851 GADQGAGIGGGRK
+1851 GADQGAGIGGGNS
-1864 QSAGLV
+1864 QSAGRI

-1894 SGGTLTVHA
+1894 SGGTLIVYA
-1903 GNVTATGQ
+1903 GDVTAVGR

-1916 GGNGGNGATVVVYGG
+1916 GGNQGNGATVVIYGG

-1987 AIELESSRYYVITT
+1987 AIELSSDRYYSITT

-2145 GDPVTTIGTDAT
+2145 GDPVTTIGTEAT
-2157 GPQTFYAKWKTVAY
+2157 GPQTFYAKWATVVY

-2199 ATATKDGYG
+2199 AKATKDGYG

-2216 SFTGSVITGLPVGT
+2216 SFLGSVITGLPVGT
-2230 YGNKTFYAKW
+2230 YGHKTFYAKW

-2335 LIVTGGSDS
+2335 LTVTGGSDS

-2366 ARAYGSSLEGAGI
+2366 ARAFGSSLEGAGI

-2388 TVTIYGGTVVAQTQ
+2388 TVTIYGGTVVAETQ

-2528 ENMAAYADFTENPTV
+2528 ENMAAYADSTENPTV
-2543 KLGSGSITIGTQRY
+2543 KLGSGSITIGAQRY
-2557 FVVRADDLS
+2557 FVVRAADLS
-2566 QTKGEF
+2566 QTKGDF

-2594 YTFALK
+2594 YTFTLK

-2610 IVGGNVLTGTV
+2610 IVGGNVLTGVV
-2621 AVADI
+2621 AAASI

-2648 TVRPAG
+2648 TVRLPG
-2654 FIPDDPEEPVSGDTV
+2654 FIPDDPEEPANGDAV

-2694 WSDSWYYV
+2694 WNDSWYYV

-2726 MLTVRGA
+2726 TLTVRGA

-2755 GLSVGDGAGALTAIG
+2755 AQSVGDGAGALTAIG
-2770 GTHAPGIGTSKE
+2770 GAHAPGIGTSKE

-3046 FAMDDGAEL
+3046 FAMDDGAVL

-3081 VVTDSSEPCMMLQT
+3081 VVTDSSEPSNELQT

-3219 PTSAVKEGYMLLG
+3219 PTSAFKEGYMLLG

-3306 GNELPAGFELDS
+3306 GNELPAGLELDS

-3334 KVMVTDSTEPQ
+3334 KMMVTDSTEPQ

-3436 GVVSDLY
+3436 GGVSDLY
-3443 YWTYVQSN
+3443 YWT
-3451 NINQY
+3451 
-3456 YSINGINWGWVHS
+3456 
-3469 APPKS
+3469 
-3474 DGCLSIW
+3474 
-3481 GGGTNAIPAGT
+3481 
-3492 VGSVYVPSHIGNI
+3492 
-3505 SDPITCI
+3505 
-3512 GSAAF
+3512 
-3517 SNCTAV
+3517 
-3523 TRVTLPETII
+3523 
-3533 DIGVNAFAG
+3533 
-3542 CTSLTSLVIRANVAH
+3542 
-3557 INAGAFS
+3557 
-3564 GCSNLGVVYVDQGD
+3564 
-3578 ADRVRALVAAS
+3578 
-3589 GCDVSGIAFVE
+3589 
-3600 SDFYSLTLDTN
+3600 
-3611 LGDELDMSVLTK
+3611 
-3623 PYTETLYLPNV
+3623 
-3634 GNLPVPTRKDYT
+3634 
-3646 FEGWYTER
+3646 
-3654 SGGTRIN
+3654 
-3661 EDDTLSGGD
+3661 
-3670 WTLYAHWSTTMPDP
+3670 
-3684 VFTVNWKGE
+3684 
-3693 ITDVA
+3693 
-3698 LNGHTEVVVPET
+3698 
-3710 VNDITVTAIGDR
+3710 
-3722 AFDGRTATAKKKLL
+3722 
-3736 RVALPDTIKNI
+3736 
-3747 GSSAFAECTNLREV
+3747 
-3761 NIPAGVTNIAL
+3761 
-3772 QAFRLCVSLD
+3772 
-3782 SVDIPGSVETIGSS
+3782 
-3796 AFANCSNLVSVT
+3796 
-3808 INNGVNSIGQ
+3808 
-3818 SAFANCTS
+3818 
-3826 LSCDDEQGF
+3826 
-3835 YIPDSVESIG
+3835 
-3845 NGAFH
+3845 
-3850 GIAFTKASLPGS
+3850 
-3862 LYSDGSPVS
+3862 
-3871 AAFMNVNLLKSVD
+3871 
-3884 VTYRT
+3884 
-3889 DHPTFVIHSGRLT
+3889 
-3902 RVYLNGNTEVVV
+3902 
-3914 PDGVTEIWSA
+3914 
-3924 AFNGLSAMTS
+3924 
-3934 VTIPDTVTI
+3934 
-3943 IRVGAFSDCT
+3943 
-3953 GLTEIDL
+3953 
-3960 PDSLLYLESAFR
+3960 
-3972 GCTNLKHIV
+3972 
-3981 IPDSVAEISEGCFA
+3981 
-3995 SCDFLESVTIG
+3995 
-4006 SGVTRIPFSAFAYC
+4006 
-4020 SSLTNVT
+4020 
-4027 IRGNVTSIG
+4027 
-4036 RVAFSGCSSLP
+4036 
-4047 AIELPNSLNVI
+4047 
-4058 DGSAF
+4058 
-4063 YNCASLASV
+4063 
-4072 RIPKGVDVGSFA
+4072 
-4084 FARCSS
+4084 
-4090 LKSAN
+4090 
-4095 VGGTAVTRLMMSAKG
+4095 
-4110 GRRLLAAPP
+4110 
-4119 EDATKLGSYAFSGC
+4119 
-4133 SELENATI
+4133 
-4141 GSTVDE
+4141 
-4147 IGGGAFGGCSKLKS
+4147 
-4161 ITVESGNENY
+4161 
-4171 ETVGG
+4171 
-4176 MLLSADGKVLIS
+4176 
-4188 GAGDATNITVP
+4188 
-4199 NGVTNILEGAFA
+4199 
-4211 GFTSITNVTL
+4211 
-4221 PNTVRIVGEAAFSNS
+4221 
-4236 TALATM
+4236 
-4242 TIPASVTTIGVNA
+4242 
-4255 FCDTV
+4255 
-4260 LATVYVA
+4260 
-4267 KGDTER
+4267 
-4273 VQALVVGTGYAGTVA
+4273 
-4288 YVELQDEESKPSI
+4288 
-4301 PGDSAATV
+4301 
-4309 TGDAE
+4309 
-4314 NGYTVVP
+4314 
-4321 STTTGTVEV
+4321 
-4330 EIPAGLDAGKV
+4330 
-4341 TVEVP
+4341 
-4346 PTASVKPNGANVAV
+4346 
-4360 VRTVDAT
+4360 
-4367 SYDITA
+4367 
-4373 FLDIPAA
+4373 
-4380 DANGVINLGDATVK
+4380 
-4394 DAIIEEVLDPEKGA
+4394 
-4408 ELELTP
+4408 
-4414 DDPSITTAETRA
+4414 
-4426 GLTYTFY
+4426 
-4433 EGTALQNMTP
+4433 
-4443 KATKVGDGN
+4443 
-4452 AWTPTITVKG
+4452 
-4462 GTSGFYS
+4462 
-4469 VHVTK
+4469 